1 MQQYLELDTS
11 PHNAGSGSASQ
22 MIQTSAPPQP
32 QSMIRP
38 QHNNLVPTRATK
50 PQKIRYA
57 SQPIFAL
64 CSQYSIIFWMLVT
77 SPSLPSALIGGGARG
92 NVASRQL
99 CGYLAHQKIKSVFA
113 PLSKMAIYS
122 SQGRRQT
129 NNATFRQISFYQGLI
144 FVQCATAITP
154 SEPGRQGWST
164 DPVIGRD

>member
-1 MQQYLELDTS
+1 MLAQPLPATT
-11 PHNAGSGSASQ
+11 SQ
-22 MIQTSAPPQP
+22 MIQTSAPPQ
-32 QSMIRP
+32 SRTRP

-57 SQPIFAL
+57 SQPISAL
-64 CSQYSIIFWMLVT
+64 CSQYSIIFWMVVT

-129 NNATFRQISFYQGLI
+129 NNATFRQISFYPPRPL
-144 FVQCATAITP
+144 
-154 SEPGRQGWST
+154 
-164 DPVIGRD
+164 VILLQ